1 MLADYNNYLTHID
14 YEALWGFSVELAAK
28 WEPQSLIVFDRSV
41 IHSSC
46 HFANKELQNKLF
58 LTIALAFSFV
68 LVAQENADG
77 EPTTIQGLLQ
87 LVEEGRTSEQT
98 VNAQREADFLANKNQ
113 QAAKL
118 AREKRELARQE
129 KIADELETEYKKND
143 AILVVKEAA
152 YKKELGSLVEL
163 FGHLQSSAGE
173 AAVQFSGSL
182 TSPQFGLERVNF
194 LNDLTS
200 KMSETTELPT
210 IREIEGLWYELQ
222 REMVASGQVVSFD
235 TTVVDVDGE
244 SSTCKVTRVGLFN
257 AVCDGKYLEY
267 VSATGQFAFLPR
279 QPAGRYTKT
288 AKSVGNAEV
297 GEQVRFGI
305 DPTGPTGGSLLA
317 NLIQTPSIMERA
329 QQGREVGYAIIFVGL
344 IAVIFAFYKL
354 YSLYMISTAV
364 KKQAN
369 NKALDAANPLG
380 RVLKVGQDHFNKD
393 IDTLELKLAEAIMAE
408 RPAIERWIG
417 AVRIISV
424 VAPLAG
430 LLGTVTGMIVTFQ
443 MITLYGTGD
452 PKLMAGGISQA
463 LVTTVL
469 GLLVAIPTTLL
480 HSFTASSA
488 KGIISVL
495 EEQSTGILAERAEG
509 S

>member
-1 MLADYNNYLTHID
+1 MKKYLSI
-14 YEALWGFSVELAAK
+14 L
-28 WEPQSLIVFDRSV
+28 
-41 IHSSC
+41 
-46 HFANKELQNKLF
+46 
-58 LTIALAFSFV
+58 FV
-68 LVAQENADG
+68 LSLTLNTFVVAQESEGDEA
-77 EPTTIQGLLQ
+77 EISTVEALLQ
-87 LVEEGRTSEQT
+87 LVKEGKTKEQSE
-98 VNAQREADFLANKNQ
+98 NADREAKFMANKNE
-113 QAAKL
+113 QAAIL
-118 AREKRELARQE
+118 AAEKRELARQE
-129 KIADELETEYKKND
+129 RIADQLEAEYKKNEE
-143 AILVVKEAA
+143 ILRVKEEA
-152 YKKELGSLVEL
+152 YQKELGSLVEL

-182 TSPQFGLERVNF
+182 TSPQYGLERVDF
-194 LNDLTS
+194 LNELTS

-235 TTVVDVDGE
+235 TTVIDVDGE
-244 SSTCKVTRVGLFN
+244 SSTCNVTRVGLFN

-267 VSATGQFAFLPR
+267 VAATGQYAFLPR
-279 QPAGRYTKT
+279 QPAGRFTKT
-288 AKSVGNAEV
+288 AKSVGNADA

-317 NLIQTPSIMERA
+317 NLIQTPSLAERA
-329 QQGREVGYAIIFVGL
+329 AQGREVGYAIIFVGL
-344 IAVIFAFYKL
+344 IGIGLAFWKL
-354 YSLYMISTAV
+354 WSLYVLGKAV
-364 KKQAN
+364 RAQSGSKT
-369 NKALDAANPLG
+369 LDVRNPLG
-380 RVLKVGQDHFNKD
+380 RVLKVGEENFSKD

-408 RPAIERWIG
+408 RPSIERGIG

>member
-1 MLADYNNYLTHID
+1 MKKYLSI
-14 YEALWGFSVELAAK
+14 L
-28 WEPQSLIVFDRSV
+28 
-41 IHSSC
+41 
-46 HFANKELQNKLF
+46 
-58 LTIALAFSFV
+58 FV
-68 LVAQENADG
+68 LSLTLNTFVFAQESEGDEA
-77 EPTTIQGLLQ
+77 EISTVEALLQ
-87 LVEEGRTSEQT
+87 LVKEGKTREQSE
-98 VNAQREADFLANKNQ
+98 NADREAKFMANKNE
-113 QAAKL
+113 QAAIL
-118 AREKRELARQE
+118 AAEKRELARQE
-129 KIADELETEYKKND
+129 RIADQLEAEYKKNEE
-143 AILVVKEAA
+143 ILRVKEEA
-152 YKKELGSLVEL
+152 YQKELGSLVEL

-182 TSPQFGLERVNF
+182 TSPQYGLDRVDF
-194 LNDLTS
+194 LNSLTS

-235 TTVVDVDGE
+235 TTVIDVDGE
-244 SSTCKVTRVGLFN
+244 SSTCNVTRVGLFN

-267 VSATGQFAFLPR
+267 VAATGQYAFLPR
-279 QPAGRYTKT
+279 QPAGRFTKT
-288 AKSVGNAEV
+288 AKSVGNADA
-297 GEQVRFGI
+297 GEQVRFGV

-317 NLIQTPSIMERA
+317 NLIQTPSLAERA
-329 QQGREVGYAIIFVGL
+329 AQGREVGYAIIFVGL
-344 IAVIFAFYKL
+344 IGIGLAFWKL
-354 YSLYMISTAV
+354 WSLYVLGKAV
-364 KKQAN
+364 RAQAGS
-369 NKALDAANPLG
+369 KTLDVRNPLG
-380 RVLKVGQDHFNKD
+380 RVLKVGEENFKKD

-408 RPAIERWIG
+408 RPSIERGIG

>member
-1 MLADYNNYLTHID
+1 MKKYLSI
-14 YEALWGFSVELAAK
+14 L
-28 WEPQSLIVFDRSV
+28 
-41 IHSSC
+41 
-46 HFANKELQNKLF
+46 
-58 LTIALAFSFV
+58 FV
-68 LVAQENADG
+68 LSLTLNTFVVAQESEGDEA
-77 EPTTIQGLLQ
+77 EISTVEALLQ
-87 LVEEGRTSEQT
+87 LVKEGKTKEQSE
-98 VNAQREADFLANKNQ
+98 NADREAKFMANKNE
-113 QAAKL
+113 QAALL
-118 AREKRELARQE
+118 AAEKRELARQE
-129 KIADELETEYKKND
+129 RIADQLEAEYKKNEE
-143 AILVVKEAA
+143 ILRVKEEA
-152 YKKELGSLVEL
+152 YQKELGSLVEL

-182 TSPQFGLERVNF
+182 TGPQYGLERVDF
-194 LNDLTS
+194 LNELTS

-222 REMVASGQVVSFD
+222 REMVASGKVVSFD
-235 TTVVDVDGE
+235 TTVIDVDGE
-244 SSTCKVTRVGLFN
+244 SSTCNVTRVGLFN

-267 VSATGQFAFLPR
+267 VAATGQYAFLPR
-279 QPAGRYTKT
+279 QPAGRFTKT
-288 AKSVGNAEV
+288 AKSVGDADT

-317 NLIQTPSIMERA
+317 NLIQTPSLAERA
-329 QQGREVGYAIIFVGL
+329 AQGREVGYAIIFVGL
-344 IAVIFAFYKL
+344 IGIGLAFWKL
-354 YSLYMISTAV
+354 WSLYVLGRAV
-364 KKQAN
+364 RAQAGS
-369 NKALDAANPLG
+369 KTLDIRNPLG
-380 RVLKVGQDHFNKD
+380 RFLKIGEENFKKD

-408 RPAIERWIG
+408 RPSIERGIG

>member
-1 MLADYNNYLTHID
+1 MKKYLSILFVLSLTFNGYVFAQEEQEEGNEISTV
-14 YEALWGFSVELAAK
+14 EALLNLVKQGKTQE
-28 WEPQSLIVFDRSV
+28 QS
-41 IHSSC
+41 
-46 HFANKELQNKLF
+46 
-58 LTIALAFSFV
+58 
-68 LVAQENADG
+68 EN
-77 EPTTIQGLLQ
+77 
-87 LVEEGRTSEQT
+87 SK
-98 VNAQREADFLANKNQ
+98 REARFMANKNK
-113 QAAKL
+113 QAEIL
-118 AREKRELARQE
+118 AAEKRELARQE
-129 KIADELETEYKKND
+129 RIADQLEAEYKKNEE
-143 AILVVKEAA
+143 ILRVKEEA
-152 YKKELGSLVEL
+152 YQKELGSLVEL

-182 TSPQFGLERVNF
+182 TSGQYGQDRVAF
-194 LNDLTS
+194 LNDLTT
-200 KMSETTELPT
+200 KMSETTELPS

-222 REMVASGQVVSFD
+222 REMVASGQVVSYE

-244 SSTCKVTRVGLFN
+244 SSQCMVTRIGLFN

-267 VSATGQFAFLPR
+267 AAASGQYAFLPR

-288 AKSVGNAEV
+288 AKNIGNAEV
-297 GEQVRFGI
+297 GEQIKFGV

-317 NLIQTPSIMERA
+317 NLIQTPSIAERA
-329 QQGREVGYAIIFVGL
+329 AQGREVGYAIIFVGL
-344 IAVIFAFYKL
+344 IGIILAFWKL
-354 YSLYMISTAV
+354 WSLFVLGKAV
-364 KKQAN
+364 KAQSGSKT
-369 NKALDAANPLG
+369 LDVRNPLG
-380 RVLKVGQDHFNKD
+380 RVLKVGEDNFKKD

-408 RPAIERWIG
+408 RPSIERGIS

-480 HSFTASSA
+480 HSFAASSA
-488 KGIISVL
+488 KGIINVL
-495 EEQSTGILAERAEG
+495 EEQSTGLLAERAEG

>member
-1 MLADYNNYLTHID
+1 M
-14 YEALWGFSVELAAK
+14 K
-28 WEPQSLIVFDRSV
+28 
-41 IHSSC
+41 
-46 HFANKELQNKLF
+46 KF
-58 LTIALAFSFV
+58 LSILFV
-68 LVAQENADG
+68 LSLSYSAIVIAQESDDADAP
-77 EPTTIQGLLQ
+77 EVSTVQELLM
-87 LVEEGRTSEQT
+87 LVKEGKTKEQT
-98 VNAQREADFLANKNQ
+98 ENSKREAEFLANKNK
-113 QAAKL
+113 QAEIL
-118 AREKRELARQE
+118 AAEKRELARQE
-129 KIADELETEYKKND
+129 RIADQLEAEYKKNEE
-143 AILVVKEAA
+143 ILRVKEEA
-152 YKKELGSLVEL
+152 YQKELGSLVEL

-182 TSPQFGLERVNF
+182 TSAQFGTERVDF

-210 IREIEGLWYELQ
+210 IREIEGLWFELKN
-222 REMVASGQVVSFD
+222 EMIASGQVVSFD

-244 SSTCKVTRVGLFN
+244 TSTCNVTRVGLFN

-267 VSATGQFAFLPR
+267 VATTGQYAFLPR

-288 AKSVGNAEV
+288 AKKVGDAEP
-297 GEQVRFGI
+297 GDQIKFGI

-317 NLIQTPSIMERA
+317 NLIQTPSLAERA
-329 QQGREVGYAIIFVGL
+329 AQGREVGYAIIFVGL
-344 IAVIFAFYKL
+344 IGIGLAFWKL
-354 YSLYMISTAV
+354 WSLYVLGKAV
-364 KKQAN
+364 RAQAGS
-369 NKALDAANPLG
+369 KTLDVRNPLG
-380 RVLKVGQDHFNKD
+380 RVLKVGEENFKKD

-408 RPAIERWIG
+408 RPSIERGIG

>member
-1 MLADYNNYLTHID
+1 
-14 YEALWGFSVELAAK
+14 
-28 WEPQSLIVFDRSV
+28 
-41 IHSSC
+41 
-46 HFANKELQNKLF
+46 
-58 LTIALAFSFV
+58 
-68 LVAQENADG
+68 
-77 EPTTIQGLLQ
+77 
-87 LVEEGRTSEQT
+87 
-98 VNAQREADFLANKNQ
+98 
-113 QAAKL
+113 
-118 AREKRELARQE
+118 
-129 KIADELETEYKKND
+129 
-143 AILVVKEAA
+143 
-152 YKKELGSLVEL
+152 LVEL

-173 AAVQFSGSL
+173 AAVQFGGSL
-182 TSPQFGLERVNF
+182 TSAQYGAERVAF
-194 LNDLTS
+194 LNDLTG

-222 REMVASGQVVSFD
+222 REMVASGQVVSFNTMVSD
-235 TTVVDVDGE
+235 TDGTSSECNVV
-244 SSTCKVTRVGLFN
+244 RVGLFN

-267 VSATGQFAFLPR
+267 SVTKGQYAFLPR
-279 QPAGRYTKT
+279 QPAGRFTKT
-288 AKSVGNAEV
+288 AKNIAASS
-297 GEQVRFGI
+297 GEQVKFGI

-317 NLIQTPSIMERA
+317 NLIQTPSLVERA
-329 QQGREVGYAIIFVGL
+329 QQGREVGYAIIAVGTIGIL
-344 IAVIFAFYKL
+344 IAIYKL
-354 YSLYMISTAV
+354 IELAGVAKAV
-364 KKQAN
+364 RSQAN
-369 NKALDAANPLG
+369 SKAADSRNPLG
-380 RVLKVGQDHFNKD
+380 RVLKVGQDNFEKD

-488 KGIISVL
+488 RGIISTL
-495 EEQSTGILAERAEG
+495 EEQSTGILAEHSEAK
-509 S
+509 

>member
-1 MLADYNNYLTHID
+1 MKNLNILP
-14 YEALWGFSVELAAK
+14 FF
-28 WEPQSLIVFDRSV
+28 IVFSLV
-41 IHSSC
+41 SSL
-46 HFANKELQNKLF
+46 FAQDDIVVE
-58 LTIALAFSFV
+58 
-68 LVAQENADG
+68 
-77 EPTTIQGLLQ
+77 EPTTVEALLS
-87 LVEEGRTSEQT
+87 LVKEGKTREQSE
-98 VNAQREADFLANKNQ
+98 NAEREKKFLSNKNK
-113 QAAKL
+113 QASIL
-118 AREKRELARQE
+118 AAEKRELARQE
-129 KIADELETEYKKND
+129 KIADKLEADYKRNEET
-143 AILVVKEAA
+143 LRVKEEA

-173 AAVQFSGSL
+173 AAVQFGGSL
-182 TSPQFGLERVNF
+182 TSAQYGAERVAF
-194 LNDLTS
+194 LNDLTG

-222 REMVASGQVVSFD
+222 REMVASGQVVSFNTMVSD
-235 TTVVDVDGE
+235 TDGTSSECNVV
-244 SSTCKVTRVGLFN
+244 RVGLFN

-267 VSATGQFAFLPR
+267 SVTKGQYAFLPR
-279 QPAGRYTKT
+279 QPAGRFTKT
-288 AKSVGNAEV
+288 AKNIAASS
-297 GEQVRFGI
+297 GEQVKFGI

-317 NLIQTPSIMERA
+317 NLIQTPSLVERA
-329 QQGREVGYAIIFVGL
+329 QQGREVGYAIIAVGTIGIL
-344 IAVIFAFYKL
+344 IAIYKL
-354 YSLYMISTAV
+354 IELAGVAKAV
-364 KKQAN
+364 KSQAN
-369 NKALDAANPLG
+369 SKAADSRNPLG
-380 RVLKVGQDHFNKD
+380 RVLKVGQDNFEKD

-488 KGIISVL
+488 RGIISTL
-495 EEQSTGILAERAEG
+495 EEQSTGILAEHSEAK
-509 S
+509 

>member
-1 MLADYNNYLTHID
+1 MKKYLSILFVLSLTFNGFVFAQEEQEEGNEISTV
-14 YEALWGFSVELAAK
+14 EALLNLVKQGKTQE
-28 WEPQSLIVFDRSV
+28 QS
-41 IHSSC
+41 
-46 HFANKELQNKLF
+46 
-58 LTIALAFSFV
+58 
-68 LVAQENADG
+68 EN
-77 EPTTIQGLLQ
+77 
-87 LVEEGRTSEQT
+87 SK
-98 VNAQREADFLANKNQ
+98 REARFMANKNK
-113 QAAKL
+113 QAEIL
-118 AREKRELARQE
+118 AAEKRELARQE
-129 KIADELETEYKKND
+129 RIADQLEAEYKKNEE
-143 AILVVKEAA
+143 ILRVKEEA
-152 YKKELGSLVEL
+152 YQKELGSLVEL

-182 TSPQFGLERVNF
+182 TSGQYGQDRVVF
-194 LNDLTS
+194 LNDLTT
-200 KMSETTELPT
+200 KMSETTELPS

-222 REMVASGQVVSFD
+222 REMVASGQVVSYE

-244 SSTCKVTRVGLFN
+244 SSQCMVTRIGLFN

-267 VSATGQFAFLPR
+267 AAASGQYAFLPR

-288 AKSVGNAEV
+288 AKNIGNAEA
-297 GEQVRFGI
+297 GEQVKFGV

-317 NLIQTPSIMERA
+317 NLIQTPSLAERA
-329 QQGREVGYAIIFVGL
+329 AQGREVGYAIIFVGL
-344 IAVIFAFYKL
+344 IGIILAFWKL
-354 YSLYMISTAV
+354 WSLFVLGKAV
-364 KKQAN
+364 KAQSGSKT
-369 NKALDAANPLG
+369 LDVRNPLG
-380 RVLKVGQDHFNKD
+380 RVLKVGEDNFKKD

-408 RPAIERWIG
+408 RPSIERGIS

-480 HSFTASSA
+480 HSFAASSA
-488 KGIISVL
+488 KGIINVL
-495 EEQSTGILAERAEG
+495 EEQSTGLLAERAEG

>member
-1 MLADYNNYLTHID
+1 MKKYLSI
-14 YEALWGFSVELAAK
+14 L
-28 WEPQSLIVFDRSV
+28 
-41 IHSSC
+41 
-46 HFANKELQNKLF
+46 
-58 LTIALAFSFV
+58 FV
-68 LVAQENADG
+68 LSLTFNTFVFAQESEGDEA
-77 EPTTIQGLLQ
+77 EISTVEALLQ
-87 LVEEGRTSEQT
+87 LVKEGKTKEQSE
-98 VNAQREADFLANKNQ
+98 NADREAKFMANKNE
-113 QAAKL
+113 QAAIL
-118 AREKRELARQE
+118 AAEKRELARQE
-129 KIADELETEYKKND
+129 RIADQLEAEYKKNEE
-143 AILVVKEAA
+143 ILRVKEEA
-152 YKKELGSLVEL
+152 YQKELGSLVEL

-182 TSPQFGLERVNF
+182 TSPQYGLERVDF
-194 LNDLTS
+194 LNELTS

-235 TTVVDVDGE
+235 TTVIDVDGE
-244 SSTCKVTRVGLFN
+244 SSTCNVTRVGLFN

-267 VSATGQFAFLPR
+267 VAATGQYAFLPR
-279 QPAGRYTKT
+279 QPAGRFTKT
-288 AKSVGNAEV
+288 AKSVGNADA
-297 GEQVRFGI
+297 GEQVRFGV

-317 NLIQTPSIMERA
+317 NLIQTPSLAERA
-329 QQGREVGYAIIFVGL
+329 AQGREVGYAIIFVGL
-344 IAVIFAFYKL
+344 IGIGLAFWKL
-354 YSLYMISTAV
+354 WSLYVLGKAV
-364 KKQAN
+364 RAQAGSQT
-369 NKALDAANPLG
+369 LDVRNPLG
-380 RVLKVGQDHFNKD
+380 RVLKVGEENFKKD

-408 RPAIERWIG
+408 RPSIERGIG

>member
-1 MLADYNNYLTHID
+1 MKNLNILPFFLVFSLVSSLFAQDDVVVEEPTTV
-14 YEALWGFSVELAAK
+14 EALLSLVKEGKTRE
-28 WEPQSLIVFDRSV
+28 QS
-41 IHSSC
+41 
-46 HFANKELQNKLF
+46 
-58 LTIALAFSFV
+58 
-68 LVAQENADG
+68 ENAD
-77 EPTTIQGLLQ
+77 
-87 LVEEGRTSEQT
+87 
-98 VNAQREADFLANKNQ
+98 REKKFLSNKNK
-113 QAAKL
+113 QASIL
-118 AREKRELARQE
+118 AAEKRELARQE
-129 KIADELETEYKKND
+129 KIADKLEADYKKNEET
-143 AILVVKEAA
+143 LRVKEEA

-173 AAVQFSGSL
+173 AAVQFGGSL
-182 TSPQFGLERVNF
+182 TSAQFGVERVAF
-194 LNDLTS
+194 LNDLTG

-222 REMVASGQVVSFD
+222 REMVASGQVVSFNTMVSD
-235 TTVVDVDGE
+235 TDGTTSECNVV
-244 SSTCKVTRVGLFN
+244 RVGLFN

-267 VSATGQFAFLPR
+267 SATKGQYAFLPR
-279 QPAGRYTKT
+279 QPAGRFTKT
-288 AKSVGNAEV
+288 AKNIAASSS
-297 GEQVRFGI
+297 GEQVKFGI

-317 NLIQTPSIMERA
+317 NLIQTPSLVERA
-329 QQGREVGYAIIFVGL
+329 QQGREVGYAIIAVGTIGII
-344 IAVIFAFYKL
+344 IAIYKL
-354 YSLYMISTAV
+354 IELAGVARAV
-364 KKQAN
+364 KNQAN
-369 NKALDAANPLG
+369 SKAADPRNPLG
-380 RVLKVGQDHFNKD
+380 RVLKVGQYHFEKD

-488 KGIISVL
+488 RGIISTL
-495 EEQSTGILAERAEG
+495 EEQSTGILAEHSEAK
-509 S
+509 

>member
-1 MLADYNNYLTHID
+1 MKKYLPILFVLSLTLNNFIFAQDSEEETEISSV
-14 YEALWGFSVELAAK
+14 EALLMLVKEGKTKE
-28 WEPQSLIVFDRSV
+28 QS
-41 IHSSC
+41 
-46 HFANKELQNKLF
+46 
-58 LTIALAFSFV
+58 
-68 LVAQENADG
+68 ENAD
-77 EPTTIQGLLQ
+77 
-87 LVEEGRTSEQT
+87 
-98 VNAQREADFLANKNQ
+98 REAKFMANKNK
-113 QAAKL
+113 QAEIL
-118 AREKRELARQE
+118 ATEKRELARQE
-129 KIADELETEYKKND
+129 RIADQLEAEYKKNE
-143 AILVVKEAA
+143 AILRVKEEA
-152 YKKELGSLVEL
+152 YQKELGSLVEL

-182 TSPQFGLERVNF
+182 SSPQYGLERVDF

-222 REMVASGQVVSFD
+222 REMVASGQVVSFE

-244 SSTCKVTRVGLFN
+244 SSSCNVTRVGLFN

-267 VSATGQFAFLPR
+267 ISSTGQYAFLPR

-288 AKSVGNAEV
+288 AKKVGNADP
-297 GEQVRFGI
+297 GEQVKFGV

-317 NLIQTPSIMERA
+317 NLIQTPSLAERA
-329 QQGREVGYAIIFVGL
+329 AQGREVGFAIIFVGIIGIGL
-344 IAVIFAFYKL
+344 AFWKL
-354 YSLYMISTAV
+354 WSLYVLGKAV
-364 KKQAN
+364 RAQAGS
-369 NKALDAANPLG
+369 KTLDVRNPLG
-380 RVLKVGQDHFNKD
+380 RVLKVGEENFKKD

-408 RPAIERWIG
+408 RPSIEKGIG

>member
-1 MLADYNNYLTHID
+1 MKKYLSILFVLSLTFNGFVFAQEEQEEGNEISTV
-14 YEALWGFSVELAAK
+14 EALLNLVKQGKTQE
-28 WEPQSLIVFDRSV
+28 QS
-41 IHSSC
+41 
-46 HFANKELQNKLF
+46 
-58 LTIALAFSFV
+58 
-68 LVAQENADG
+68 EN
-77 EPTTIQGLLQ
+77 
-87 LVEEGRTSEQT
+87 SK
-98 VNAQREADFLANKNQ
+98 REARFMANKNK
-113 QAAKL
+113 QAEIL
-118 AREKRELARQE
+118 AAEKRELARQE
-129 KIADELETEYKKND
+129 RIADQLEAEYKKNEE
-143 AILVVKEAA
+143 ILRVKEEA
-152 YKKELGSLVEL
+152 YQKELGSLVEL

-182 TSPQFGLERVNF
+182 TSGQYGQDRVAF
-194 LNDLTS
+194 LNDLTT
-200 KMSETTELPT
+200 KMSETTELPS

-222 REMVASGQVVSFD
+222 REMVASGQVVSYE

-244 SSTCKVTRVGLFN
+244 SSQCMVTRIGLFN

-267 VSATGQFAFLPR
+267 AAASGQYAFLPR

-288 AKSVGNAEV
+288 AKNIGNAEV
-297 GEQVRFGI
+297 GEQIKFGV

-317 NLIQTPSIMERA
+317 NLIQTPSIAERA
-329 QQGREVGYAIIFVGL
+329 AQGREVGYAIIFVGL
-344 IAVIFAFYKL
+344 IGIILAFWKL
-354 YSLYMISTAV
+354 WSLFVLGKAV
-364 KKQAN
+364 KAQSGSKT
-369 NKALDAANPLG
+369 LDVRNPLG
-380 RVLKVGQDHFNKD
+380 RVLKVGEDNFKKD

-408 RPAIERWIG
+408 RPSIERGIS

-480 HSFTASSA
+480 HSFAASSA
-488 KGIISVL
+488 KGIINVL
-495 EEQSTGILAERAEG
+495 EEQSTGLLAERAEG

>member
-1 MLADYNNYLTHID
+1 MKNLNILPFFIVFSLVSSLFAQDDIVVEEPTTV
-14 YEALWGFSVELAAK
+14 EALLSLVKEGKTRE
-28 WEPQSLIVFDRSV
+28 QS
-41 IHSSC
+41 
-46 HFANKELQNKLF
+46 
-58 LTIALAFSFV
+58 
-68 LVAQENADG
+68 ENAD
-77 EPTTIQGLLQ
+77 
-87 LVEEGRTSEQT
+87 
-98 VNAQREADFLANKNQ
+98 REKKFLSNKNK
-113 QAAKL
+113 QASIL
-118 AREKRELARQE
+118 AAEKRELARQE
-129 KIADELETEYKKND
+129 KIADKLEADYKRNEET
-143 AILVVKEAA
+143 LRVKEEA

-173 AAVQFSGSL
+173 AAVQFGGSL
-182 TSPQFGLERVNF
+182 TSAQYGAERVAF
-194 LNDLTS
+194 LNDLTG

-222 REMVASGQVVSFD
+222 REMVASGQVVSFNTMVSD
-235 TTVVDVDGE
+235 TDGTSSECNVV
-244 SSTCKVTRVGLFN
+244 RVGLFN

-267 VSATGQFAFLPR
+267 SVTKGQYAFLPR
-279 QPAGRYTKT
+279 QPAGRFTKT
-288 AKSVGNAEV
+288 AKNIAASS
-297 GEQVRFGI
+297 GEQVKFGI

-317 NLIQTPSIMERA
+317 NLIQTPSLVERA
-329 QQGREVGYAIIFVGL
+329 QQGREVGYAIIAVGTIGIL
-344 IAVIFAFYKL
+344 IAIYKL
-354 YSLYMISTAV
+354 IELAGVAKAV
-364 KKQAN
+364 RSQAN
-369 NKALDAANPLG
+369 SKAADSRNPLG
-380 RVLKVGQDHFNKD
+380 RVLKVGQDNFEKD

-488 KGIISVL
+488 RGIISTL
-495 EEQSTGILAERAEG
+495 EEQSTGILAEHSEAK
-509 S
+509 

>member
-1 MLADYNNYLTHID
+1 MKKYLSILFVLSLTFNSFVFAQD
-14 YEALWGFSVELAAK
+14 TEEETPEVSTVEALLMLVKEGKTQE
-28 WEPQSLIVFDRSV
+28 QS
-41 IHSSC
+41 
-46 HFANKELQNKLF
+46 
-58 LTIALAFSFV
+58 
-68 LVAQENADG
+68 EN
-77 EPTTIQGLLQ
+77 
-87 LVEEGRTSEQT
+87 S
-98 VNAQREADFLANKNQ
+98 QREAKFLANKNK
-113 QAAKL
+113 QAETL
-118 AREKRELARQE
+118 AAEKRELARQE
-129 KIADELETEYKKND
+129 RIADQLEAEYKKNEE
-143 AILVVKEAA
+143 ILRVKEEA
-152 YKKELGSLVEL
+152 YQKELGSLVEL

-279 QPAGRYTKT
+279 QPVGRFTKT
-288 AKSVGNAEV
+288 AKKVGNADP
-297 GEQVRFGI
+297 GDQVKFGI

-317 NLIQTPSIMERA
+317 NLIQTPSLAERA
-329 QQGREVGYAIIFVGL
+329 AQGREVGYAIIFVGL
-344 IAVIFAFYKL
+344 IGIGIAFWKL
-354 YSLYMISTAV
+354 WSLFVLGKAV
-364 KKQAN
+364 KAQSGSKT
-369 NKALDAANPLG
+369 LDVRNPLG
-380 RVLKVGQDHFNKD
+380 RVLKVGEENFKKD

-408 RPAIERWIG
+408 RPSIERGIG

>member
-1 MLADYNNYLTHID
+1 M
-14 YEALWGFSVELAAK
+14 K
-28 WEPQSLIVFDRSV
+28 
-41 IHSSC
+41 
-46 HFANKELQNKLF
+46 KF
-58 LTIALAFSFV
+58 LSILFV
-68 LVAQENADG
+68 LSLSYSAIVIAQESDDADAP
-77 EPTTIQGLLQ
+77 EVSTVEQLLM
-87 LVEEGRTSEQT
+87 LVKEGKTKEQT
-98 VNAQREADFLANKNQ
+98 ENSKREAEFLANKNK
-113 QAAKL
+113 QAEIL
-118 AREKRELARQE
+118 AAEKRELARQE
-129 KIADELETEYKKND
+129 RIADQLEAEYKKNEE
-143 AILVVKEAA
+143 ILRVKEEA
-152 YKKELGSLVEL
+152 YQKELGSLVEL

-182 TSPQFGLERVNF
+182 TSAQFGTERVDF

-210 IREIEGLWYELQ
+210 IREIEGLWFELKN
-222 REMVASGQVVSFD
+222 EMIASGQVVSFD

-244 SSTCKVTRVGLFN
+244 TSTCNVTRVGLFN

-267 VSATGQFAFLPR
+267 VATTGQYAFLPR

-288 AKSVGNAEV
+288 AKKVGDAEP
-297 GEQVRFGI
+297 GDQIKFGI

-317 NLIQTPSIMERA
+317 NLIQTPSLAERA
-329 QQGREVGYAIIFVGL
+329 AQGREVGYAIIFVGL
-344 IAVIFAFYKL
+344 IGIGLAFWKL
-354 YSLYMISTAV
+354 WSLYVLGKAV
-364 KKQAN
+364 RAQAGS
-369 NKALDAANPLG
+369 KTLDVRNPLG
-380 RVLKVGQDHFNKD
+380 RVLKVGEENFKKD

-408 RPAIERWIG
+408 RPSIERGIG

>member
-1 MLADYNNYLTHID
+1 MKNLYVLPFLILLSLSFFVSAQDNAEETEEVSTV
-14 YEALWGFSVELAAK
+14 EALLALVKEGKTQEQAAN
-28 WEPQSLIVFDRSV
+28 SDR
-41 IHSSC
+41 
-46 HFANKELQNKLF
+46 
-58 LTIALAFSFV
+58 
-68 LVAQENADG
+68 EN
-77 EPTTIQGLLQ
+77 Q
-87 LVEEGRTSEQT
+87 
-98 VNAQREADFLANKNQ
+98 FLANRDK
-113 QAAKL
+113 QASIL
-118 AREKRELARQE
+118 AAEKRELARQE
-129 KIADELETEYKKND
+129 KIADTLEAEYKKNEG
-143 AILVVKEAA
+143 ILRVKEDA

-182 TSPQFGLERVNF
+182 TGAQYGQERVNF
-194 LNDLTS
+194 LNNLTG

-222 REMVASGQVVSFD
+222 REMVASGQVVSF
-235 TTVVDVDGE
+235 TTNVIDVDGE
-244 SSTCKVTRVGLFN
+244 TSECNVTRVGLFN

-267 VSATGQFAFLPR
+267 ATSKGQYAFLPR

-408 RPAIERWIG
+408 RPKIDSGIG
-417 AVRIISV
+417 FIKIISV
-424 VAPLAG
+424 IAPLAG

-469 GLLVAIPTTLL
+469 GLLVAIPTSLL
-480 HSFTASSA
+480 HSFTQSSA
-488 KGIISVL
+488 RGIVSIL
-495 EEQSTGILAERAEG
+495 EEQSTGILAERAETK
-509 S
+509 

>member
-1 MLADYNNYLTHID
+1 MKKY
-14 YEALWGFSVELAAK
+14 
-28 WEPQSLIVFDRSV
+28 SLI
-41 IHSSC
+41 
-46 HFANKELQNKLF
+46 L
-58 LTIALAFSFV
+58 FV
-68 LVAQENADG
+68 LSLSFNSSIFAQEVDEETVEVSTVEA
-77 EPTTIQGLLQ
+77 LLQ
-87 LVEEGRTSEQT
+87 LVKEGKTQEQSE
-98 VNAQREADFLANKNQ
+98 NSKREARFMANKNK
-113 QAAKL
+113 QAEIL
-118 AREKRELARQE
+118 AAEKRELARQE
-129 KIADELETEYKKND
+129 RIADQLEAEYKKNEE
-143 AILVVKEAA
+143 ILRVKEDA
-152 YKKELGSLVEL
+152 YQKELGSLVEL

-182 TSPQFGLERVNF
+182 TSAQYGQDRVTF

-222 REMVASGQVVSFD
+222 RELVASGQVVSFD

-244 SSTCKVTRVGLFN
+244 SSTCNVTRVGLFN

-267 VSATGQFAFLPR
+267 AAATGEYAFLPR

-288 AKSVGNAEV
+288 AKKIGQADPGPEPIK
-297 GEQVRFGI
+297 FGV

-317 NLIQTPSIMERA
+317 NLIQTPSLAERA
-329 QQGREVGYAIIFVGL
+329 AQGREVGYAIIFVGL
-344 IAVIFAFYKL
+344 IGIGLAFWKLWSLFVLGKAVRA
-354 YSLYMISTAV
+354 
-364 KKQAN
+364 QAGS
-369 NKALDAANPLG
+369 KTLDVRNPLG
-380 RVLKVGQDHFNKD
+380 RVLKVGEEHFNKD

-408 RPAIERWIG
+408 RPSIERGIG

-509 S
+509 K

>member
-1 MLADYNNYLTHID
+1 MKKYLSI
-14 YEALWGFSVELAAK
+14 
-28 WEPQSLIVFDRSV
+28 I
-41 IHSSC
+41 
-46 HFANKELQNKLF
+46 
-58 LTIALAFSFV
+58 FV
-68 LVAQENADG
+68 LSLTLNTFVVAQESEGDEA
-77 EPTTIQGLLQ
+77 EISTVEALLQ
-87 LVEEGRTSEQT
+87 LVKEGKTKEQSA
-98 VNAQREADFLANKNQ
+98 NADREAKFMANKNE
-113 QAAKL
+113 QAAIL
-118 AREKRELARQE
+118 AAEKRELARQE
-129 KIADELETEYKKND
+129 RIADQLEAEYKKNEE
-143 AILVVKEAA
+143 ILRVKEEA
-152 YKKELGSLVEL
+152 YQKELGSLVEL

-182 TSPQFGLERVNF
+182 TGPQYGLERVDF
-194 LNDLTS
+194 LNELTS

-222 REMVASGQVVSFD
+222 REMVASGKVVSFD
-235 TTVVDVDGE
+235 TTVIDVDGE
-244 SSTCKVTRVGLFN
+244 SSTCNVTRVGLFN

-267 VSATGQFAFLPR
+267 VAATGQYAFLPR
-279 QPAGRYTKT
+279 QPAGRFTKT
-288 AKSVGNAEV
+288 AKSVGNADV
-297 GEQVRFGI
+297 GEQVRFGV

-317 NLIQTPSIMERA
+317 NLIQTPSLAERA
-329 QQGREVGYAIIFVGL
+329 AQGREVGYAIIFVGL
-344 IAVIFAFYKL
+344 IGIGLAFWKL
-354 YSLYMISTAV
+354 WSLYVLGKAV
-364 KKQAN
+364 RAQAGS
-369 NKALDAANPLG
+369 KTLDVRNPLG
-380 RVLKVGQDHFNKD
+380 RVLKVGEENFKKD

-408 RPAIERWIG
+408 RPSIERGIG

>member
-1 MLADYNNYLTHID
+1 MKKYLSILFVLSLTFNSFVFAQD
-14 YEALWGFSVELAAK
+14 AEEEAPEVSTVEALLMLVKEGKTKE
-28 WEPQSLIVFDRSV
+28 QS
-41 IHSSC
+41 
-46 HFANKELQNKLF
+46 
-58 LTIALAFSFV
+58 
-68 LVAQENADG
+68 EN
-77 EPTTIQGLLQ
+77 
-87 LVEEGRTSEQT
+87 S
-98 VNAQREADFLANKNQ
+98 QREAKFLANKNK
-113 QAAKL
+113 QAETL
-118 AREKRELARQE
+118 AAEKRELARQE
-129 KIADELETEYKKND
+129 RIADQLEAEYKKNEE
-143 AILVVKEAA
+143 ILRVKEEA
-152 YKKELGSLVEL
+152 YQKELGSLVEL

-279 QPAGRYTKT
+279 QPVGRFTKT
-288 AKSVGNAEV
+288 AKKVGNADP
-297 GEQVRFGI
+297 GDQVKFGI

-317 NLIQTPSIMERA
+317 NLIQTPSLAERA
-329 QQGREVGYAIIFVGL
+329 AQGREVGYAIIFVGL
-344 IAVIFAFYKL
+344 IGIGIAFWKL
-354 YSLYMISTAV
+354 WSLFMLGKAV
-364 KKQAN
+364 KAQSGSKT
-369 NKALDAANPLG
+369 LDVRNPLG
-380 RVLKVGQDHFNKD
+380 RVLKVGEDNFKKD

-408 RPAIERWIG
+408 RPSIERGIG

>member
-1 MLADYNNYLTHID
+1 MKKYLPI
-14 YEALWGFSVELAAK
+14 L
-28 WEPQSLIVFDRSV
+28 
-41 IHSSC
+41 
-46 HFANKELQNKLF
+46 
-58 LTIALAFSFV
+58 FV
-68 LVAQENADG
+68 LSLTLNTFIFAQESESDEA
-77 EPTTIQGLLQ
+77 EISTVEALLQ
-87 LVEEGRTSEQT
+87 LVKEGKTKEQSA
-98 VNAQREADFLANKNQ
+98 NAEREAKFMANKNQ
-113 QAAKL
+113 QAAIL
-118 AREKRELARQE
+118 AAEKRELARQE
-129 KIADELETEYKKND
+129 RIADQLEAEYKKNEE
-143 AILVVKEAA
+143 ILRVKEEA
-152 YKKELGSLVEL
+152 YQKELGSLVEL

-182 TSPQFGLERVNF
+182 TSPQYGLDRVDF
-194 LNDLTS
+194 LNSLTS

-222 REMVASGQVVSFD
+222 REMVARGQVVSFD
-235 TTVVDVDGE
+235 TIVIDVDGE
-244 SSTCKVTRVGLFN
+244 SSTCNVTRVGLFN

-267 VSATGQFAFLPR
+267 VASTGQYAFLPR
-279 QPAGRYTKT
+279 QPAGRFTKT
-288 AKSVGNAEV
+288 AKSVGNADA

-317 NLIQTPSIMERA
+317 NLIQTPSLAERA
-329 QQGREVGYAIIFVGL
+329 AQGREVGYAIIFVGL
-344 IAVIFAFYKL
+344 IGIGLAFWKL
-354 YSLYMISTAV
+354 WSLYVLGKAV
-364 KKQAN
+364 RAQSGSKT
-369 NKALDAANPLG
+369 LDVRNPLG
-380 RVLKVGQDHFNKD
+380 RVLKVGEENFSKD

-408 RPAIERWIG
+408 RPSIERGIG

>member
-1 MLADYNNYLTHID
+1 MKKYLSI
-14 YEALWGFSVELAAK
+14 L
-28 WEPQSLIVFDRSV
+28 
-41 IHSSC
+41 
-46 HFANKELQNKLF
+46 
-58 LTIALAFSFV
+58 FV
-68 LVAQENADG
+68 LSLTLNTFVVAQESEGDEA
-77 EPTTIQGLLQ
+77 EISTVEALLQ
-87 LVEEGRTSEQT
+87 LVKEGKTKEQSE
-98 VNAQREADFLANKNQ
+98 NADREAKFMANKNE
-113 QAAKL
+113 QAALL
-118 AREKRELARQE
+118 AAEKRELARQE
-129 KIADELETEYKKND
+129 RIADQLEAEYKKNEE
-143 AILVVKEAA
+143 ILRVKEEA
-152 YKKELGSLVEL
+152 YQKELGSLVEL

-182 TSPQFGLERVNF
+182 TGPQYGLERVDF
-194 LNDLTS
+194 LNELTS

-222 REMVASGQVVSFD
+222 REMVASGKVVSFD
-235 TTVVDVDGE
+235 TTVIDVDGE
-244 SSTCKVTRVGLFN
+244 SSTCNVTRVGLFN

-267 VSATGQFAFLPR
+267 VAATGQYAFLPR
-279 QPAGRYTKT
+279 QPAGRFTKT
-288 AKSVGNAEV
+288 AKSVGDADT

-317 NLIQTPSIMERA
+317 NLIQTPSLAERA
-329 QQGREVGYAIIFVGL
+329 AQGREVGYAIIFVGL
-344 IAVIFAFYKL
+344 IGIGLAFWKL
-354 YSLYMISTAV
+354 WSLYVLGKAV
-364 KKQAN
+364 RAQAGS
-369 NKALDAANPLG
+369 KTLDVRNPLG
-380 RVLKVGQDHFNKD
+380 RVLKVGEENFKKD

-408 RPAIERWIG
+408 RPSIERGIG

>member
-1 MLADYNNYLTHID
+1 MKKYLSI
-14 YEALWGFSVELAAK
+14 
-28 WEPQSLIVFDRSV
+28 I
-41 IHSSC
+41 
-46 HFANKELQNKLF
+46 
-58 LTIALAFSFV
+58 FV
-68 LVAQENADG
+68 LSLTLNTFVVAQESEGDEA
-77 EPTTIQGLLQ
+77 EISTVEALLQ
-87 LVEEGRTSEQT
+87 LVKEGKTKEQSE
-98 VNAQREADFLANKNQ
+98 NADREAKFMANKNE
-113 QAAKL
+113 QAAIL
-118 AREKRELARQE
+118 AAEKRELARQE
-129 KIADELETEYKKND
+129 RIADQLEAEYKKNEE
-143 AILVVKEAA
+143 ILRVKEEA
-152 YKKELGSLVEL
+152 YQKELGSLVEL

-182 TSPQFGLERVNF
+182 TSPQYGLERVDF
-194 LNDLTS
+194 LNELTS

-235 TTVVDVDGE
+235 TTVIDVDGE
-244 SSTCKVTRVGLFN
+244 SSTCNVTRVGLFN

-267 VSATGQFAFLPR
+267 VAATGQYAFLPR
-279 QPAGRYTKT
+279 QPAGRFTKT
-288 AKSVGNAEV
+288 AKSVGNADA
-297 GEQVRFGI
+297 GEQVRFGV

-317 NLIQTPSIMERA
+317 NLIQTPSLAERA
-329 QQGREVGYAIIFVGL
+329 AQGREVGYAIIFVGL
-344 IAVIFAFYKL
+344 IGIGLAFWKL
-354 YSLYMISTAV
+354 WSLYVLGKAV
-364 KKQAN
+364 RAQAGS
-369 NKALDAANPLG
+369 KTLDVRNPLG
-380 RVLKVGQDHFNKD
+380 RVLKVGEENFNKD

-408 RPAIERWIG
+408 RPSIERGIG

>member
-1 MLADYNNYLTHID
+1 MKKYLSI
-14 YEALWGFSVELAAK
+14 L
-28 WEPQSLIVFDRSV
+28 
-41 IHSSC
+41 
-46 HFANKELQNKLF
+46 
-58 LTIALAFSFV
+58 FV
-68 LVAQENADG
+68 LSLTLNTFVVAQESEGDEA
-77 EPTTIQGLLQ
+77 EISTVEALLQ
-87 LVEEGRTSEQT
+87 LVKEGKTKEQSE
-98 VNAQREADFLANKNQ
+98 NADREAKFMANKNE
-113 QAAKL
+113 QAALL
-118 AREKRELARQE
+118 AAEKRELARQE
-129 KIADELETEYKKND
+129 RIADQLEAEYKKNEE
-143 AILVVKEAA
+143 ILRVKEEA
-152 YKKELGSLVEL
+152 YQKELGSLVEL

-182 TSPQFGLERVNF
+182 TSPQYGLERVDF
-194 LNDLTS
+194 LNELTS

-222 REMVASGQVVSFD
+222 REMVASGKVVSFD
-235 TTVVDVDGE
+235 TTVIDVDGE
-244 SSTCKVTRVGLFN
+244 SSTCNVTRVGLFN

-267 VSATGQFAFLPR
+267 VAATGQYAFLPR
-279 QPAGRYTKT
+279 QPAGRFTKT
-288 AKSVGNAEV
+288 AKSVGNADV
-297 GEQVRFGI
+297 GEQVRFGV

-317 NLIQTPSIMERA
+317 NLIQTPSLAERA
-329 QQGREVGYAIIFVGL
+329 AQGREVGYAIIFVGL
-344 IAVIFAFYKL
+344 IGIGLAFWKL
-354 YSLYMISTAV
+354 WSLYVLGRAV
-364 KKQAN
+364 RAQAGS
-369 NKALDAANPLG
+369 KTLDIRNPLG
-380 RVLKVGQDHFNKD
+380 RVLKIGEENFKKD

-408 RPAIERWIG
+408 RPSIERGIG

>member
-1 MLADYNNYLTHID
+1 MKKYLSI
-14 YEALWGFSVELAAK
+14 L
-28 WEPQSLIVFDRSV
+28 
-41 IHSSC
+41 
-46 HFANKELQNKLF
+46 
-58 LTIALAFSFV
+58 FV
-68 LVAQENADG
+68 LSLTLNTFVVAQESEGDEA
-77 EPTTIQGLLQ
+77 EISTVEALLQ
-87 LVEEGRTSEQT
+87 LVKEGKTKEQSA
-98 VNAQREADFLANKNQ
+98 NADREAKFMANKNE
-113 QAAKL
+113 QAAIL
-118 AREKRELARQE
+118 AAEKRELARQE
-129 KIADELETEYKKND
+129 RIADQLEAEYKKNEE
-143 AILVVKEAA
+143 ILRVKEEA
-152 YKKELGSLVEL
+152 YQKELGSLVEL

-182 TSPQFGLERVNF
+182 TSPQYGLERVDF
-194 LNDLTS
+194 LNELTS

-235 TTVVDVDGE
+235 TTVIDVDGE
-244 SSTCKVTRVGLFN
+244 SSTCNVTRVGLFN

-267 VSATGQFAFLPR
+267 VASTGQYAFLPR
-279 QPAGRYTKT
+279 QPAGRFTKT
-288 AKSVGNAEV
+288 AKSVGNADA
-297 GEQVRFGI
+297 GEQVRFGV

-317 NLIQTPSIMERA
+317 NLIQTPSLAERA
-329 QQGREVGYAIIFVGL
+329 AQGREVGYAIIFVGL
-344 IAVIFAFYKL
+344 IGIGLAFWKL
-354 YSLYMISTAV
+354 WSLYVLGKAV
-364 KKQAN
+364 RAQAGS
-369 NKALDAANPLG
+369 KTLDVRNPLG
-380 RVLKVGQDHFNKD
+380 RVLKVGEENFKKD

-408 RPAIERWIG
+408 RPSIERGIG

>member
-1 MLADYNNYLTHID
+1 MKRYLSVIFILAFTFNGIIFAQDSAEESAEISTV
-14 YEALWGFSVELAAK
+14 EALLMLVKEGKTKEQTENSEREAKFLASKNKQAEILAA
-28 WEPQSLIVFDRSV
+28 
-41 IHSSC
+41 
-46 HFANKELQNKLF
+46 
-58 LTIALAFSFV
+58 
-68 LVAQENADG
+68 
-77 EPTTIQGLLQ
+77 
-87 LVEEGRTSEQT
+87 
-98 VNAQREADFLANKNQ
+98 
-113 QAAKL
+113 
-118 AREKRELARQE
+118 EKRELARQE
-129 KIADELETEYKKND
+129 RIADQLEAEYKKNEE
-143 AILVVKEAA
+143 ILRVKEEA
-152 YKKELGSLVEL
+152 YQKELGSLVEL

-182 TSPQFGLERVNF
+182 TSAQYGVERIDF

-210 IREIEGLWYELQ
+210 IREIEGLWFELQ
-222 REMVASGQVVSFD
+222 REMIASGQVVSFE
-235 TTVVDVDGE
+235 TTVIDVDGE
-244 SSTCKVTRVGLFN
+244 SSSCNVTRVGLFN

-267 VSATGQFAFLPR
+267 VAATGQYAFLPR
-279 QPAGRYTKT
+279 QPVGRFTKT
-288 AKSVGNAEV
+288 AKRVGNAEV
-297 GEQVRFGI
+297 GEQVKFGV

-317 NLIQTPSIMERA
+317 NLIQTPSLAERA
-329 QQGREVGYAIIFVGL
+329 AQGREVGYAIIFVGL
-344 IAVIFAFYKL
+344 IGIGIAFWKL
-354 YSLYMISTAV
+354 YSLYILGRSVRA
-364 KKQAN
+364 QAGS
-369 NKALDAANPLG
+369 KTLDVRNPLG
-380 RVLKVGQDHFNKD
+380 RVLKVGEENFNKD

-408 RPAIERWIG
+408 RPSIEKGIG

-509 S
+509 NN

>member
-1 MLADYNNYLTHID
+1 MKKYLSI
-14 YEALWGFSVELAAK
+14 L
-28 WEPQSLIVFDRSV
+28 
-41 IHSSC
+41 
-46 HFANKELQNKLF
+46 
-58 LTIALAFSFV
+58 FV
-68 LVAQENADG
+68 LSLTLNTFVFAQESEGDEA
-77 EPTTIQGLLQ
+77 EISTVEALLQ
-87 LVEEGRTSEQT
+87 LVKEGKTKEQSE
-98 VNAQREADFLANKNQ
+98 NADREAKFMANKNE
-113 QAAKL
+113 QAAIL
-118 AREKRELARQE
+118 AAEKRELARQE
-129 KIADELETEYKKND
+129 RIADQLEAEYKKNEE
-143 AILVVKEAA
+143 ILRVKEEA
-152 YKKELGSLVEL
+152 YQKELGSLVEL

-182 TSPQFGLERVNF
+182 TSPQYGLDRVDF
-194 LNDLTS
+194 LNSLTS

-235 TTVVDVDGE
+235 TTVIDVDGE
-244 SSTCKVTRVGLFN
+244 SSTCNVTRVGLFN

-267 VSATGQFAFLPR
+267 VAATGQYAFLPR
-279 QPAGRYTKT
+279 QPAGRFTKT
-288 AKSVGNAEV
+288 AKSVGNADA
-297 GEQVRFGI
+297 GEQVRFGV

-317 NLIQTPSIMERA
+317 NLIQTPSLAERA
-329 QQGREVGYAIIFVGL
+329 AQGREVGYAIIFVGL
-344 IAVIFAFYKL
+344 IGIGLAFWKL
-354 YSLYMISTAV
+354 WSLYVLGKAV
-364 KKQAN
+364 RAQAGS
-369 NKALDAANPLG
+369 KTLDVRNPLG
-380 RVLKVGQDHFNKD
+380 RVLKVGEENFKKD

-408 RPAIERWIG
+408 RPSIERGIG

>member
-1 MLADYNNYLTHID
+1 MNKYLSILFLASLCINGFIYAQESEEETSEVSTV
-14 YEALWGFSVELAAK
+14 EALLLLVKEGKTQEQSV
-28 WEPQSLIVFDRSV
+28 
-41 IHSSC
+41 
-46 HFANKELQNKLF
+46 
-58 LTIALAFSFV
+58 
-68 LVAQENADG
+68 NAD
-77 EPTTIQGLLQ
+77 
-87 LVEEGRTSEQT
+87 
-98 VNAQREADFLANKNQ
+98 REAKFLANKSK
-113 QAAKL
+113 QAEIL
-118 AREKRELARQE
+118 AAEKRELARQE
-129 KIADELETEYKKND
+129 RIADQLEAEYKKNEE
-143 AILVVKEAA
+143 ILRVKEEA

-182 TSPQFGLERVNF
+182 SSAQYGTERVDF

-222 REMVASGQVVSFD
+222 REMASSGQVVSFD
-235 TTVVDVDGE
+235 TTVIDVDGE
-244 SSTCKVTRVGLFN
+244 TSSCNVTRVGLFN

-267 VSATGQFAFLPR
+267 VTASGQYAFLPR

-288 AKSVGNAEV
+288 AKRIGDAEV

-317 NLIQTPSIMERA
+317 NLIQTPSLAERA
-329 QQGREVGYAIIFVGL
+329 AQGREVGYAIIFVGL
-344 IAVIFAFYKL
+344 IGIGIAFWKL
-354 YSLYMISTAV
+354 WSLYVLGRAV
-364 KKQAN
+364 KAQAN
-369 NKALDAANPLG
+369 TKAVDIRNPLG
-380 RVLKVGQDHFNKD
+380 RVLKVGEENFNKD

-408 RPAIERWIG
+408 RPSIEKGIG

>member
-1 MLADYNNYLTHID
+1 MKKYLSI
-14 YEALWGFSVELAAK
+14 L
-28 WEPQSLIVFDRSV
+28 
-41 IHSSC
+41 
-46 HFANKELQNKLF
+46 
-58 LTIALAFSFV
+58 FV
-68 LVAQENADG
+68 LSLTLNTFIFAQESEGDEA
-77 EPTTIQGLLQ
+77 EISTVEALLQ
-87 LVEEGRTSEQT
+87 LVKEGKTKEQSA
-98 VNAQREADFLANKNQ
+98 NADREAKFMANKNE
-113 QAAKL
+113 QAAIL
-118 AREKRELARQE
+118 AAEKRELARQE
-129 KIADELETEYKKND
+129 RIADQLEAEYKKNEE
-143 AILVVKEAA
+143 ILRVKEEA
-152 YKKELGSLVEL
+152 YQKELGSLVEL

-182 TSPQFGLERVNF
+182 TSPQYGLERVDF
-194 LNDLTS
+194 LNELTS

-235 TTVVDVDGE
+235 TTVIDVDGE
-244 SSTCKVTRVGLFN
+244 SSTCNVTRVGLFN

-267 VSATGQFAFLPR
+267 VAATGQYAFLPR
-279 QPAGRYTKT
+279 QPAGRFTKT
-288 AKSVGNAEV
+288 AKSVGNADA
-297 GEQVRFGI
+297 GEQVRFGV

-317 NLIQTPSIMERA
+317 NLIQTPSLAERA
-329 QQGREVGYAIIFVGL
+329 AQGREVGYAIIFVGL
-344 IAVIFAFYKL
+344 IGIGLAFWKL
-354 YSLYMISTAV
+354 WSLYVLGKAV
-364 KKQAN
+364 RAQAGS
-369 NKALDAANPLG
+369 KTLDVRNPLG
-380 RVLKVGQDHFNKD
+380 RVLKVGEENFKKD

-408 RPAIERWIG
+408 RPSIERGIG